1 MTWFLSFLRRFT
13 EGHLRGALVGSVMSL
28 ASKLA
33 TAGLGFGVTV
43 LIARKFGAAGSGTWV
58 LGNTFLMIAG
68 YVALCGLDY
77 STTRAI
83 AIYRAAE
90 RWAAARAWAL
100 TGLAVI
106 AGVGGAVSLLLWASL
121 DVIERGLK
129 EGPEFVAMMSVFCLA
144 IVATAVVRLVGG
156 LLRGLSRFALAEFLE
171 GAVIPVALGAAAF
184 TVGLKD
190 LVQAAWIYTGA
201 TIVSAVAGL
210 IIWQVLLAGRGKP
223 AEPLMPREALTRSLP
238 LAGTVLATLATPWIM
253 TLFLARFANTADV
266 GIFRVGMQFALL
278 LSFLLQA
285 VETGMSPQIAALHSQ
300 GKLHDLLG
308 ATKQMTLLLIL
319 LGGVPS
325 MILIVFAPQFL
336 SLLGPEFPS
345 GATAMRILLAGQ
357 VLKLL
362 SGPVGSYLVMT
373 GLGRMSLWNAIN
385 SAIVVFVLCAILI
398 PLRGIEGAAIAGAA
412 STVVRYL
419 TATIVLWRVHGIFL
433 PLGLAKAGGG
443 TATGGGGATAGEAA

>member
-1 MTWFLSFLRRFT
+1 
-13 EGHLRGALVGSVMSL
+13 
-28 ASKLA
+28 
-33 TAGLGFGVTV
+33 
-43 LIARKFGAAGSGTWV
+43 V
-58 LGNTFLMIAG
+58 LGNTFLTIAG
-68 YVALCGLDY
+68 YIALCGLDF
-77 STTRAI
+77 STTRAV
-83 AIYRAAE
+83 AVYRAAE

-100 TGLAVI
+100 TGLAI
-106 AGVGGAVSLLLWASL
+106 ILTIGGVVSLGLWAGL
-121 DVIERGLK
+121 GLVAKALK
-129 EGPEFVAMMSVFCLA
+129 EGSEFVSVMGVLCLA
-144 IVATAVVRLVGG
+144 IISTAVVRLAGG
-156 LLRGLSRFALAEFLE
+156 LLRGLSRFALAETLE
-171 GAVIPVALGAAAF
+171 GAIVPISLGVAAF
-184 TVGLKD
+184 TVGLHD
-190 LVQAAWIYTGA
+190 LTQVAWIFVVA
-201 TIVSAVAGL
+201 TAVSALAGL
-210 IIWQVLLAGRGKP
+210 VVWYVLLGNKGRP

-266 GIFRVGMQFALL
+266 GIFRVGIQFSLL

-308 ATKQMTLLLIL
+308 ATKQMTLLLML

-325 MILIVFAPQFL
+325 LILIIFAPQLL
-336 SLLGPEFPS
+336 SLLGPEFPA

-385 SAIVVFVLCAILI
+385 SAIVVFVLCAVLI
-398 PLRGIEGAAIAGAA
+398 PLMGIEGAAIAGAA

-433 PLGLAKAGGG
+433 PLGLHKS
-443 TATGGGGATAGEAA
+443 GGGAAPGGGAAAGEAA